1 MINYPSSLP
10 LPRLKDAAYKRQP
23 NILRTEMS
31 TGRARQR
38 RKHLSVPTH
47 MEATWRL
54 RKDEATVFEG
64 FVDDGVNLIDWF
76 LMDILTPRGVVKHQV
91 RFMKDPLENMKPIS
105 ALVWQYQAQIEM
117 KEYKA
122 ASEEEAANS
131 LVKPH
136 TVASFVSSISN
147 SINNYLEYNNE

>member
-1 MINYPSSLP
+1 MIKYPSSLP
-10 LPRLKDAAYKRQP
+10 LPRLKDAAYKRQS

-38 RKHLSVPTH
+38 RKHLSVPTL

-64 FVDDGVNLIDWF
+64 FVDHGVNLIDWF

-122 ASEEEAANS
+122 ASEEEAVEKALAPN
-131 LVKPH
+131 
-136 TVASFVSSISN
+136 TFEEFVNGVESALSTYQES
-147 SINNYLEYNNE
+147 

>member
-64 FVDDGVNLIDWF
+64 FVDHGVNLIDWF

-122 ASEEEAANS
+122 ASEEEAVAKA
-131 LVKPH
+131 LVPN
-136 TVASFVSSISN
+136 TFEEFVNGVESALSTYQEN
-147 SINNYLEYNNE
+147 

>member
-1 MINYPSSLP
+1 
-10 LPRLKDAAYKRQP
+10 
-23 NILRTEMS
+23 
-31 TGRARQR
+31 
-38 RKHLSVPTH
+38 

-64 FVDDGVNLIDWF
+64 FVDHGVNLIDWF

-91 RFMKDPLENMKPIS
+91 RFMKDPLENFKPIS

-122 ASEEEAANS
+122 ASEEEAAINA
-131 LVKPH
+131 LAPN
-136 TVASFVSSISN
+136 TLEEFVNGVESALSTYQEN
-147 SINNYLEYNNE
+147 

>member
-38 RKHLSVPTH
+38 RKHLSVPTL

-64 FVDDGVNLIDWF
+64 FVDHGVNLIDWF

-122 ASEEEAANS
+122 ASEEEAV
-131 LVKPH
+131 VKALAPN
-136 TVASFVSSISN
+136 TFEEFVNGVESALSTYQES
-147 SINNYLEYNNE
+147 

>member
-64 FVDDGVNLIDWF
+64 FVDHGVNLIDWF

-122 ASEEEAANS
+122 ASEEEA
-131 LVKPH
+131 
-136 TVASFVSSISN
+136 VAKALAPNTFDEFVNGVESALSTYQES
-147 SINNYLEYNNE
+147 